1 MLNFK
6 HINTIAFGL
15 LLLLLTMSIFTSISI
30 IVFIILF
37 LVWLTITTIGS
48 FNISCNYHLQALNS
62 INGHQKKQVAITFD
76 DGPHHQFTP
85 QIIAL
90 LKSYNANATF
100 FCIGKNIENH
110 PELIKN
116 MISEGHTIG
125 NHTYNHSP
133 YFDFYSRKKV
143 AVEINRTNQ
152 LVESIIG
159 KKMNLFRP
167 PYGVTNPAIKKAI
180 KQTGHHVI
188 GWNIRSLD
196 TVKKNSQSIL
206 NRITKNIAPG
216 SIILLHDSKEITV
229 DVLEQLLLYLQKNDY
244 QTVTINTLF
253 NIKAYA

>member
-1 MLNFK
+1 
-6 HINTIAFGL
+6 
-15 LLLLLTMSIFTSISI
+15 
-30 IVFIILF
+30 
-37 LVWLTITTIGS
+37 
-48 FNISCNYHLQALNS
+48 
-62 INGHQKKQVAITFD
+62 
-76 DGPHHQFTP
+76 
-85 QIIAL
+85 
-90 LKSYNANATF
+90 
-100 FCIGKNIENH
+100 
-110 PELIKN
+110 